1 MTCDQRWKGKITGVY
16 ERTSF
21 VSADGRVIAVL
32 RYVDTE
38 FIAPDESLHPMI
50 SVLGYGLP
58 ERANNV
64 LYELEGSWVSPSRYG
79 WQFEFTSFRE
89 VVEKTEAGITTYL
102 SRCLKG
108 IGEKTAKDIYA
119 RFGLQ
124 TLDVLDNEP
133 GKLIEIKGIGPKK
146 LPRILESIAAS
157 RGARDLIALLSP
169 EPYKVSQKKCVEI
182 YKQYKENAMDTVL
195 KHPYQ
200 LIAIKGIGFK
210 LCDKIAMAN
219 GLDKT
224 SDERI
229 KAGLL
234 QVLEEAE
241 NGGSSLFGFGNS
253 GHLYIDA
260 ETEWLPLTA
269 TLLDTPEITMEKI
282 RKNAKELQ
290 KMRKVKISHAAS
302 TCVYKYSTAVT
313 EHQTAVDIVRL
324 FTAECSYNVADID
337 RRIRSAELIG
347 RIKLAEEQ
355 FEAVKMCL
363 TNPFSVITGS
373 PGTGKT
379 TILKIALDVF
389 QNANPKA
396 AIQLAAPTGKAARR
410 MRETTGYPAS
420 TIHSLLG
427 LKGDEASSEAMTVDA
442 DFLVVDEASMVD
454 IFLAEK
460 LFSAIKSGT
469 RVLLVGDVNQLPS
482 VRPGAVLSEVI
493 ASKCIPTTELKRV
506 FRQSNASNICINAN
520 AMTNGVCRM
529 EYGDDFIFVPADS
542 EEAAANVVMQQYMK
556 EVKENGVEN
565 VIILSPFRES
575 RETSAD
581 KLALAAR
588 EVLNPYS
595 SKKSEI
601 KNNGRIF
608 RQGDRVMQ
616 IKNTETVVNGDVGE
630 ITFLAHQANMNVGHI
645 MFETGDGVLDV
656 PYEDDDFDFLKLAY
670 ACTIHKSQGS
680 EYATVIMVLLPSHR
694 IMLQRNLVYTGITR
708 AKKKLI
714 LVGSEKALAEAIRN
728 NKALARKTLLAYR
741 ISRLLL
747 DE

>member
-50 SVLGYGLP
+50 SVLGDGLP

-64 LYELEGSWVSPSRYG
+64 LYELEGSWVSHSRYG

-324 FTAECSYNVADID
+324 FTAECAYNVADID

-347 RIKLAEEQ
+347 RIK
-355 FEAVKMCL
+355 
-363 TNPFSVITGS
+363 
-373 PGTGKT
+373 
-379 TILKIALDVF
+379 
-389 QNANPKA
+389 
-396 AIQLAAPTGKAARR
+396 
-410 MRETTGYPAS
+410 
-420 TIHSLLG
+420 
-427 LKGDEASSEAMTVDA
+427 
-442 DFLVVDEASMVD
+442 
-454 IFLAEK
+454 
-460 LFSAIKSGT
+460 
-469 RVLLVGDVNQLPS
+469 
-482 VRPGAVLSEVI
+482 
-493 ASKCIPTTELKRV
+493 
-506 FRQSNASNICINAN
+506 
-520 AMTNGVCRM
+520 
-529 EYGDDFIFVPADS
+529 
-542 EEAAANVVMQQYMK
+542 
-556 EVKENGVEN
+556 
-565 VIILSPFRES
+565 
-575 RETSAD
+575 
-581 KLALAAR
+581 
-588 EVLNPYS
+588 
-595 SKKSEI
+595 
-601 KNNGRIF
+601 
-608 RQGDRVMQ
+608 
-616 IKNTETVVNGDVGE
+616 
-630 ITFLAHQANMNVGHI
+630 
-645 MFETGDGVLDV
+645 
-656 PYEDDDFDFLKLAY
+656 
-670 ACTIHKSQGS
+670 
-680 EYATVIMVLLPSHR
+680 
-694 IMLQRNLVYTGITR
+694 
-708 AKKKLI
+708 
-714 LVGSEKALAEAIRN
+714 
-728 NKALARKTLLAYR
+728 
-741 ISRLLL
+741 
-747 DE
+747 